1 MAAGDSG
8 GDAWQEAKTR
18 MDDLVRAG

>member
-1 MAAGDSG
+1 MVEGGNS
-8 GDAWQEAKTR
+8 GDAWQQAKGR